1 MYSIIMMMH
10 ATLMEYGNQ
19 LPWSQNCYLYMY
31 YLALWYPS
39 TDVNYVLIGYPC
51 HVSWSIFI
59 FNTLD
64 TEEVQATYETE
75 KAVLSKDETYT
86 QVIVS

>member
-1 MYSIIMMMH
+1 MAI
-10 ATLMEYGNQ
+10 
-19 LPWSQNCYLYMY
+19 NCRGHRN

-39 TDVNYVLIGYPC
+39 TDVNYVLIEYPC
-51 HVSWSIFI
+51 HVGWSIFI

-75 KAVLSKDETYT
+75 KAILSKDETYT
-86 QVIVS
+86 QVIITLK